1 MQRPPLNFLRAHQ
14 VAANTPA
21 TSMSDAISIARRSW
35 LWREITERLAD
46 EGVDDVRLL
55 SPVTTKRGEL
65 QDDLAFGNMTQR
77 REIARPRT
85 VKFKEPIATQL
96 IEHFSAFGS

>member
-1 MQRPPLNFLRAHQ
+1 M
-14 VAANTPA
+14 
-21 TSMSDAISIARRSW
+21 
-35 LWREITERLAD
+35 
-46 EGVDDVRLL
+46 RLL

-77 REIARPRT
+77 RGIARPRT

-96 IEHFSAFGS
+96 IEHFSAIGS